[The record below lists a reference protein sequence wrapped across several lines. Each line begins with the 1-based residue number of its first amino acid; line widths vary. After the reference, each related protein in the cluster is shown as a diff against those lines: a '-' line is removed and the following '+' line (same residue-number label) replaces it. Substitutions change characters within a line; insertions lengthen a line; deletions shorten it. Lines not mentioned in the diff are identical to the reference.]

1 MGIIRLGVLLFS
13 LSNTSSS
20 SVPKVIR
27 ILGLFDD
34 PNYGGDPIH
43 EMGFLAAI
51 DTINENRDMNQ
62 DGHITL
68 GGTTIEPVIL
78 HIPPGARYM
87 KYFEYPSIKQN

>member
-1 MGIIRLGVLLFS
+1 MGIIRLLVLLVSFS
-13 LSNTSSS
+13 NISWS

-27 ILGLFDD
+27 ILGVFDD

-43 EMGFLAAI
+43 ELGFLAAI
-51 DTINENRDMNQ
+51 DTINDNGDMNQ

-68 GGTTIEPVIL
+68 RGTTIEPEIL

-87 KYFEYPSIKQN
+87 KYLDIHQ